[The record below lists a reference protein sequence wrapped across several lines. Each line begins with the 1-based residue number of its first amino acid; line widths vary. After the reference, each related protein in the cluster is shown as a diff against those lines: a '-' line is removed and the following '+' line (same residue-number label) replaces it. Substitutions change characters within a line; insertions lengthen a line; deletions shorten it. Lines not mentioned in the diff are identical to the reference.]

1 MNISGAISSMSSK
14 EISALTGKQHAH
26 VLRDIRAMLNEIDD
40 PNLDHKEYQQLTDER
55 GYASE
60 ILLNKRLTYI
70 LLTGYSVVMRARV
83 IDRWEQLEQANT
95 APALTDPA
103 LVAIMRSLVEI
114 DQAKQLAIAAN
125 DEAIRANKRLD
136 QIETATAYFT
146 IVGWVN
152 CKGRSVP
159 QETASAMGRKAANYC
174 RDHGIALGSTSH
186 PMYGAV
192 KTYPKHVLDHL
203 FSESVAV

>member
-1 MNISGAISSMSSK
+1 MNITNIAQSMSSK
-14 EISALTGKQHAH
+14 EIASLTGKRHGD
-26 VLRDIRAMLNEIDD
+26 VIRDIRVMLEEIDD
-40 PNLDHKEYQQLTDER
+40 ANLRHEEYQQVTDGR
-55 GYASE
+55 GYTAE

-70 LLTGYSVVMRARV
+70 LVTGYSIPLRANV
-83 IDRWEQLEQANT
+83 IDRWQQLEQANN

-159 QETASAMGRKAANYC
+159 NETASIMGRRAANYC
-174 RDHGIALGSTSH
+174 RDHGIAMGSTSH

-203 FSESVAV
+203 FSEEVAA